1 MAGGPAA
8 YDLRASE
15 LARYAEMSSAPP
27 GRQKAPGWLTRFV
40 PIVGWL
46 PQYQVSWLS
55 KDAIAGFTIWGL
67 LIPEMIAYASLAGL
81 PPQAGL
87 YTLLASLALYACFG
101 TSRHL
106 VVAATSAS
114 AVLIYSAVTT
124 AALSPERVH
133 GYATLAAGMILITG
147 LFLVLAGICR
157 LGFITSFL
165 SRPVM
170 EGFVFGL
177 AIFVTISQLPKL
189 FGLTKGSGDS
199 IRQLAHLVANLG
211 DTSLTTLAIG
221 LLALVLLFG
230 IERYVPRVPGGLVVL
245 VVGIALSAGLNLS
258 HHGVSTVGKIPTGLP
273 SVAWPHLTLSEL
285 WVLVPSSIGMM
296 LVIFSEALGAGQN
309 FADKH
314 GYRLVPDQEMI
325 ALGLA
330 NIGSAVLGG
339 LACGGSL
346 SQTAVNDGAG
356 ARSEASPLVAA
367 VLSLVTII
375 ALTPLFTDL
384 PEAVLAALII
394 HAVYHL
400 MKVTEMRR
408 FYRLKRSEFWLALS
422 TLVAVITLDVLPALI
437 IGIVFSLALLI
448 YRASRPRVSVLGTN
462 PATPGAFEDLER
474 HPDATAVPGVIVV
487 RPDTPLFYAN
497 AQAVRDDVEADVTS
511 SNGSVKTVVFDLDA
525 NDEIDITS
533 AEQLEKL
540 AETLRKEEVVFVLAH
555 LHQPAEEMARAT
567 GLLDKVGQDHI
578 FPTVGAAVRWAG
590 SRDVGMTSSAIG
602 PPEILGPEAGP
613 SSRREES

>member
-1 MAGGPAA
+1 VADEPVPDASP
-8 YDLRASE
+8 DQPRRASQASPQRPPGR
-15 LARYAEMSSAPP
+15 LARY
-27 GRQKAPGWLTRFV
+27 V
-40 PIVGWL
+40 PILGWL
-46 PQYQVSWLS
+46 PTYQVSWLS
-55 KDAIAGFTIWGL
+55 SDAVAGFTIWGL

-87 YTLLASLALYACFG
+87 YTLLASLALYAIFG

-124 AALSPERVH
+124 AALSPEAVH
-133 GYATLAAGMILITG
+133 GFATLAAGMILITG
-147 LFLVLAGICR
+147 LFFVLAGICR

-189 FGLTKGSGDS
+189 FGLKKGSGDS
-199 IRQLAHLVANLG
+199 VRQLAHLIVHLG

-221 LLALVLLFG
+221 LLALTLLFG
-230 IERYVPRVPGGLVVL
+230 IERYLPRIPGGLVVL

-258 HHGVSTVGKIPTGLP
+258 DHGVDTVGKIPTGLP

-346 SQTAVNDGAG
+346 SQSAVNDGAG
-356 ARSEASPLVAA
+356 ARTEVSPLVAA
-367 VLSLVTII
+367 VLSLVTIV

-400 MKVTEMRR
+400 MKVAEMRR
-408 FYRLKRSEFWLALS
+408 FYRLRRSEFWLAMA

-437 IGIVFSLALLI
+437 IGIVVSLALLI
-448 YRASRPRVSVLGTN
+448 YRASRPRVSVLGTD
-462 PATPGAFEDLER
+462 PATPGTFEDVER
-474 HPDATAVPGVIVV
+474 HPEAEAVPGVLVV
-487 RPDTPLFYAN
+487 RPDAPLFYAN
-497 AQAVRDDVEADVTS
+497 AQAIRDDVEADVAA
-511 SNGSVKTVVFDLDA
+511 SNGTVRTVVFDLDA
-525 NDEIDITS
+525 NDELDITS
-533 AEQLEKL
+533 AEQLGKL
-540 AETLRKEEVVFVLAH
+540 AESLHGKGVDFVFAH
-555 LHQPAEEMARAT
+555 LHTPATDMARAA
-567 GLLDKVGQDHI
+567 GMLDRVGEDHV
-578 FPTVGAAVRWAG
+578 FPTVTTAVQWARG
-590 SRDVGMTSSAIG
+590 RNLDATNSGIS
-602 PPEILGPEAGP
+602 PPGIP
-613 SSRREES
+613 SPLSGRPSPPDDK

>member
-1 MAGGPAA
+1 LP
-8 YDLRASE
+8 
-15 LARYAEMSSAPP
+15 RYQRS
-27 GRQKAPGWLTRFV
+27 WLT
-40 PIVGWL
+40 
-46 PQYQVSWLS
+46 

-87 YTLLASLALYACFG
+87 YTLLASLAAYAIFG
-101 TSRHL
+101 TSRQL

-124 AALSPERVH
+124 AALKPESVH

-147 LFLVLAGICR
+147 LLFVLAGICR

-189 FGLTKGSGDS
+189 FGLEKGSGDS
-199 IRQLAHLVANLG
+199 VRQLAHLIAHLG
-211 DTSLTTLAIG
+211 DTSLTTLAAG
-221 LLALVLLFG
+221 LVALLLLFG
-230 IERYVPRVPGGLVVL
+230 VERFAPRVPGGLVVL
-245 VVGIALSAGLNLS
+245 VLGICISAGLNLS
-258 HHGVSTVGKIPTGLP
+258 HHGVNTVGKIPTGLP
-273 SVAWPHLTLSEL
+273 SVAWPHLTLTEL
-285 WVLVPSSIGMM
+285 WVLIPSSIGMM

-309 FADKH
+309 FADRH

-339 LACGGSL
+339 LAAGGSL
-346 SQTAVNDGAG
+346 SQSAVNDGAG
-356 ARSEASPLVAA
+356 AKSELSPLVAA
-367 VLSLVTII
+367 VLSLVTVI
-375 ALTPLFTDL
+375 ALTPIFTDL

-400 MKVTEMRR
+400 MKVAEMRR
-408 FYRLKRSEFWLALS
+408 FYQLRRREFWLAMA

-448 YRASRPRVSVLGTN
+448 YRASRPHVSVLGAN
-462 PATPGAFEDLER
+462 PATPGAFEDVER
-474 HPDATAVPGVIVV
+474 HEDARQVPGVLVV
-487 RPDTPLFYAN
+487 RPDAPLFYAN
-497 AQAVRDDVEADVTS
+497 AEAVRDAVENDVSAAGDVR
-511 SNGSVKTVVFDLDA
+511 TVVFDLDA

-540 AETLRKEEVVFVLAH
+540 ADSLNTAGVTFTLAH
-555 LHQPAEEMARAT
+555 LHKPAEDMARAS
-567 GLLDKVGQDHI
+567 GLLEKVGEQHV
-578 FPTVGAAVRWAG
+578 FPTVAAAVQWAKE
-590 SRDVGMTSSAIG
+590 RK
-602 PPEILGPEAGP
+602 
-613 SSRREES
+613 

>member
-1 MAGGPAA
+1 
-8 YDLRASE
+8 
-15 LARYAEMSSAPP
+15 
-27 GRQKAPGWLTRFV
+27 
-40 PIVGWL
+40 
-46 PQYQVSWLS
+46 
-55 KDAIAGFTIWGL
+55 
-67 LIPEMIAYASLAGL
+67 LAGL
-81 PPQAGL
+81 
-87 YTLLASLALYACFG
+87 
-101 TSRHL
+101 
-106 VVAATSAS
+106 
-114 AVLIYSAVTT
+114 
-124 AALSPERVH
+124 
-133 GYATLAAGMILITG
+133 
-147 LFLVLAGICR
+147 CR

-177 AIFVTISQLPKL
+177 AIFVTVSQLPKL
-189 FGLTKGSGDS
+189 FGLKKGSGDTV
-199 IRQLAHLVANLG
+199 RQLAHLIAHLG

-230 IERYVPRVPGGLVVL
+230 IERYAPRVPGGLVVL
-245 VVGIALSAGLNLS
+245 VVGISLSAGLNLS
-258 HHGVSTVGKIPTGLP
+258 DHGVDTVGKIPTGLP

-346 SQTAVNDGAG
+346 SQSAVNDGAG
-356 ARSEASPLVAA
+356 ARTEVSPLVAA
-367 VLSLVTII
+367 VLSLVTIV

-400 MKVTEMRR
+400 MKVAEMRR
-408 FYRLKRSEFWLALS
+408 FYQLRRSEFWLAMA

-448 YRASRPRVSVLGTN
+448 YRASRPRVSMLGTD
-462 PATPGAFEDLER
+462 PATPGTFEDLER
-474 HPDATAVPGVIVV
+474 HPEAEALPGVLVV
-487 RPDTPLFYAN
+487 RPDAPLFYAN
-497 AQAVRDDVEADVTS
+497 AQAVRDDVEADVAS
-511 SNGSVKTVVFDLDA
+511 SNATVRAVVFDLDA
-525 NDEIDITS
+525 NDEVDITS
-533 AEQLEKL
+533 AEQLGKL
-540 AETLRKEEVVFVLAH
+540 AETLHGKGVDFAIAH
-555 LHQPAEEMARAT
+555 LHKPAEDMARAT
-567 GLLDKVGQDHI
+567 GLMDRVGEDHV
-578 FPTVGAAVRWAG
+578 FPTVAAAVQWASNRSLAATATAG
-590 SRDVGMTSSAIG
+590 DPAGTPE
-602 PPEILGPEAGP
+602 PPTVPPPGPEAH
-613 SSRREES
+613 

>member
-1 MAGGPAA
+1 MSVAAPKQAKTPA
-8 YDLRASE
+8 
-15 LARYAEMSSAPP
+15 
-27 GRQKAPGWLTRFV
+27 WVTRFV
-40 PIVGWL
+40 PIVSWL
-46 PQYQVSWLS
+46 PRYQLSWLS
-55 KDAIAGFTIWGL
+55 SDAVAGFTIWGL

-81 PPQAGL
+81 SPQAGL
-87 YTLLASLALYACFG
+87 YTLLASLALYAIFG

-124 AALSPERVH
+124 AALSPDVVH

-147 LFLVLAGICR
+147 LFLVLAGMCK

-170 EGFVFGL
+170 EGFIFGL
-177 AIFVTISQLPKL
+177 AIFVSISQLPKL
-189 FGLTKGSGDS
+189 FGLKKGSGDS
-199 IRQLAHLVANLG
+199 VRQLAHLIAHLG

-221 LLALVLLFG
+221 LLALAILFG
-230 IERYVPRVPGGLVVL
+230 VERYIPRVPGGLAVL

-258 HHGVSTVGKIPTGLP
+258 HHGVDTVGKIPTGLP
-273 SVAWPHLTLSEL
+273 SVAWPHLNLSEL
-285 WVLVPSSIGMM
+285 WVLIPSSIGMM

-330 NIGSAVLGG
+330 NIGSAFLGG

-356 ARSEASPLVAA
+356 ARTEVSPLVAA
-367 VLSLVTII
+367 VLSLVTVV

-400 MKVTEMRR
+400 MKVAEMRQ
-408 FYRLKRSEFWLALS
+408 FYRLKRREFWLAMA

-437 IGIVFSLALLI
+437 IGIVFSLAVLI
-448 YRASRPRVSVLGTN
+448 YRASRPRVSVLGTE
-462 PATPGAFEDLER
+462 PARPGTFEDIER
-474 HPDATAVPGVIVV
+474 HPDAVPVPGVLVV
-487 RPDTPLFYAN
+487 RPDAPLFYAN
-497 AQAVRDDVEADVTS
+497 AQAVRDAVEADVGS
-511 SNGSVKTVVFDLDA
+511 SSSSVKAVVFDLDA

-533 AEQLEKL
+533 AEQLGKL
-540 AETLRKEEVVFVLAH
+540 AESLGQKGVDFALAH
-555 LHQPAEEMARAT
+555 VHDPVEDMARAT
-567 GLLDKVGQDHI
+567 GLLEKVGQDRI
-578 FPTVGAAVRWAG
+578 FPSVAAA
-590 SRDVGMTSSAIG
+590 
-602 PPEILGPEAGP
+602 
-613 SSRREES
+613 

>member
-1 MAGGPAA
+1 MSIVSKREKGPT
-8 YDLRASE
+8 
-15 LARYAEMSSAPP
+15 
-27 GRQKAPGWLTRFV
+27 GLTRFV
-40 PIVGWL
+40 PILSWL
-46 PQYQVSWLS
+46 PQYQRSWWPN
-55 KDAIAGFTIWGL
+55 DAVAGFTIWGL

-81 PPQAGL
+81 SPQAGL
-87 YTLLASLALYACFG
+87 YTLLASLALYAIFG

-124 AALSPERVH
+124 AALSPDAVH

-147 LFLVLAGICR
+147 LFFVVAGICR

-189 FGLTKGSGDS
+189 FGLKKGSGDS
-199 IRQLAHLVANLG
+199 VRQLAHLIAHLG

-230 IERYVPRVPGGLVVL
+230 IERYAPRIPGGLVVL

-258 HHGVSTVGKIPTGLP
+258 HHGVDTVGKIPTGLP
-273 SVAWPHLTLSEL
+273 SVAFPHLTLSEL
-285 WVLVPSSIGMM
+285 WVLIPSSIGMM

-330 NIGSAVLGG
+330 NIGSAFLGG

-356 ARSEASPLVAA
+356 ARTEVSPLVAA
-367 VLSLVTII
+367 VLSLVTVV

-400 MKVTEMRR
+400 MKVAEMRQ
-408 FYRLKRSEFWLALS
+408 FYRLRRSEFWLAMA

-448 YRASRPRVSVLGTN
+448 YHASRPQVSLLGSD
-462 PATPGAFEDLER
+462 PAAPGTFEDVGR
-474 HPDATAVPGVIVV
+474 HPDAIPVPGVLVI
-487 RPDTPLFYAN
+487 RPDAPVFYAN
-497 AQAVRDDVEADVTS
+497 AQAVRDAVEADVAA
-511 SNGSVKTVVFDLDA
+511 GDGAVKTVIFDLDA
-525 NDEIDITS
+525 NDQLDITS

-540 AETLRKEEVVFVLAH
+540 TESLNSLGVEFAIAH
-555 LHQPAEEMARAT
+555 MHQPAQDMARAT
-567 GLLDKVGQDHI
+567 GLLEKVGQNHI
-578 FPTVGAAVRWAG
+578 FPTIASAVQWAKNP
-590 SRDVGMTSSAIG
+590 A
-602 PPEILGPEAGP
+602 
-613 SSRREES
+613 

>member
-1 MAGGPAA
+1 MSAA
-8 YDLRASE
+8 
-15 LARYAEMSSAPP
+15 ARREKTR
-27 GRQKAPGWLTRFV
+27 GRVTRFV
-40 PIVGWL
+40 PIVEWL
-46 PQYQVSWLS
+46 PRYQLSWLS
-55 KDAIAGFTIWGL
+55 NDAVAGFTIWGL

-87 YTLLASLALYACFG
+87 YTLLASLALYAIFG

-124 AALSPERVH
+124 AALSPNAVH

-147 LFLVLAGICR
+147 LFFVLAGICR

-189 FGLTKGSGDS
+189 FGLKKGSGDS
-199 IRQLAHLVANLG
+199 VHQLAHLIAHLG
-211 DTSLTTLAIG
+211 STSLTTLAIG
-221 LLALVLLFG
+221 LVALVLLFG
-230 IERYVPRVPGGLVVL
+230 VERYAPRLPGGLVVL
-245 VVGIALSAGLNLS
+245 VVGIAVSAGLNLS
-258 HHGVSTVGKIPTGLP
+258 HHGVDTVGKIPTGLP
-273 SVAWPHLTLSEL
+273 SVAWPTLNLSEL
-285 WVLVPSSIGMM
+285 WVLIPSSIGMM

-330 NIGSAVLGG
+330 NIGSALFGG

-356 ARSEASPLVAA
+356 ARTEVSPLVAA
-367 VLSLVTII
+367 ALSLVTVV

-400 MKVTEMRR
+400 MKVPEMRR
-408 FYRLKRSEFWLALS
+408 FYRLKRSEFWLAVA

-448 YRASRPRVSVLGTN
+448 YRASRPRVSVLGTS
-462 PATPGAFEDLER
+462 PASPSTFEDIER
-474 HPDATAVPGVIVV
+474 HPDATPIPGVLVV
-487 RPDTPLFYAN
+487 RPDAPLFYAN
-497 AQAVRDDVEADVTS
+497 AEAVRDAVEADVS
-511 SNGSVKTVVFDLDA
+511 ASNGGVNTVVFDLDA
-525 NDEIDITS
+525 NDTLDITS

-540 AETLRKEEVVFVLAH
+540 ADGLHKNGIDFAIAH
-555 LHQPAEEMARAT
+555 LHKPAKDMAATT
-567 GLLDKVGQDHI
+567 GLLEKVGQDHI
-578 FPTVGAAVRWAG
+578 FPTVAAATQWA
-590 SRDVGMTSSAIG
+590 RTAR
-602 PPEILGPEAGP
+602 L
-613 SSRREES
+613 

>member
-1 MAGGPAA
+1 
-8 YDLRASE
+8 
-15 LARYAEMSSAPP
+15 
-27 GRQKAPGWLTRFV
+27 
-40 PIVGWL
+40 L
-46 PQYQVSWLS
+46 PS
-55 KDAIAGFTIWGL
+55 DAIAGFTIWGL

-87 YTLLASLALYACFG
+87 YTLLASLALYAIFG

-124 AALSPERVH
+124 AALSPEAVH
-133 GYATLAAGMILITG
+133 GFATLAAGMILITG
-147 LFLVLAGICR
+147 LFFVLAGICK

-189 FGLTKGSGDS
+189 FGLKKGSGDS
-199 IRQLAHLVANLG
+199 VRQLAHLIAHLG
-211 DTSLTTLAIG
+211 DTSLTTLVIG
-221 LLALVLLFG
+221 LLALALLFAV
-230 IERYVPRVPGGLVVL
+230 ERFMPRIPGGLVVL
-245 VVGIALSAGLNLS
+245 VLGIAVSTGLNLS
-258 HHGVSTVGKIPTGLP
+258 HHGVDTVGKIPTGLP

-285 WVLVPSSIGMM
+285 WVLIPSSIGMM

-330 NIGSAVLGG
+330 NIGSAFLGG

-346 SQTAVNDGAG
+346 SQSAVNDGAG
-356 ARSEASPLVAA
+356 ARTEVSPLFAA
-367 VLSLVTII
+367 VLSLVTVI
-375 ALTPLFTDL
+375 ALTPLFTNL

-400 MKVTEMRR
+400 MKVAEMRQ
-408 FYRLKRSEFWLALS
+408 FYRLRRSEFWLAMA

-448 YRASRPRVSVLGTN
+448 YHASRPHVSVLGTD
-462 PATPGAFEDLER
+462 PATPGTFEDLDR
-474 HPDATAVPGVIVV
+474 HPGATPVPGVLVV
-487 RPDTPLFYAN
+487 RPDAPLFYAN
-497 AQAVRDDVEADVTS
+497 AQAIRDAVEADVS
-511 SNGSVKTVVFDLDA
+511 ASNGSVKAVVFDLDA

-540 AETLRKEEVVFVLAH
+540 AEGLHGQGVGFAIAH
-555 LHQPAEEMARAT
+555 LHKPAEDMARAT
-567 GLLDKVGQDHI
+567 GLLDKVGADRV
-578 FPTVGAAVRWAG
+578 FPTVAIAVQWAKGA
-590 SRDVGMTSSAIG
+590 S
-602 PPEILGPEAGP
+602 
-613 SSRREES
+613 

>member
-1 MAGGPAA
+1 LP
-8 YDLRASE
+8 
-15 LARYAEMSSAPP
+15 RYQRS
-27 GRQKAPGWLTRFV
+27 WLT
-40 PIVGWL
+40 
-46 PQYQVSWLS
+46 

-87 YTLLASLALYACFG
+87 YTLLASLAAYAIFG
-101 TSRHL
+101 TSRQL

-124 AALSPERVH
+124 AALNPESVH

-147 LFLVLAGICR
+147 LLFVLAGICR

-189 FGLTKGSGDS
+189 FGLEKGSGDS
-199 IRQLAHLVANLG
+199 IRQLAHLIAHLG
-211 DTSLTTLAIG
+211 DTSLTTLAAG
-221 LLALVLLFG
+221 LVALLLLFG
-230 IERYVPRVPGGLVVL
+230 VERFAPRVPGGLVVL
-245 VVGIALSAGLNLS
+245 VLGISLSAGLNLS
-258 HHGVSTVGKIPTGLP
+258 HHGVDTVGKIPTGLP

-285 WVLVPSSIGMM
+285 WVLIPSSIGMM

-309 FADKH
+309 FADRH

-339 LACGGSL
+339 LAAGGSL
-346 SQTAVNDGAG
+346 SQSAVNDGAG
-356 ARSEASPLVAA
+356 AKSELSPLVAA
-367 VLSLVTII
+367 VLSLVTVI
-375 ALTPLFTDL
+375 ALTPIFTDL

-400 MKVTEMRR
+400 MKVAEMRR
-408 FYRLKRSEFWLALS
+408 FYQLRRREFWLAMA

-448 YRASRPRVSVLGTN
+448 YRASRPHISVLGAN
-462 PATPGAFEDLER
+462 PATPGAFEDVER
-474 HPDATAVPGVIVV
+474 HEDARQVPGVLVV
-487 RPDTPLFYAN
+487 RPDAPLFYAN
-497 AQAVRDDVEADVTS
+497 AEAVRDAVENDVSAAGDVR
-511 SNGSVKTVVFDLDA
+511 TVVFDLDA

-540 AETLRKEEVVFVLAH
+540 AGSLSTAGVTFTLAH
-555 LHQPAEEMARAT
+555 LHKPAEDMARAT
-567 GLLDKVGQDHI
+567 GLLEKVGEENV
-578 FPTVGAAVRWAG
+578 FPTVAAAVQWAKE
-590 SRDVGMTSSAIG
+590 RK
-602 PPEILGPEAGP
+602 
-613 SSRREES
+613 

>member
-1 MAGGPAA
+1 
-8 YDLRASE
+8 
-15 LARYAEMSSAPP
+15 MSAT
-27 GRQKAPGWLTRFV
+27 APGPQKPSGRLARFV

-46 PQYQVSWLS
+46 PQYQASWLP
-55 KDAIAGFTIWGL
+55 KDAVAGFTIWGL

-81 PPQAGL
+81 PAQAGL

-101 TSRHL
+101 TSRQL

-124 AALSPERVH
+124 AALSPEAVH
-133 GYATLAAGMILITG
+133 GFATLAAGMILITG
-147 LFLVLAGICR
+147 LFLVLAGICK

-189 FGLTKGSGDS
+189 FGLKKGSGDS
-199 IRQLAHLVANLG
+199 VRQLAHLIVNLG

-221 LLALVLLFG
+221 LAALVLLFG
-230 IERYVPRVPGGLVVL
+230 IERYVPRIPGGLVVL

-258 HHGVSTVGKIPTGLP
+258 HHGVDTVGKIPTGLP
-273 SVAWPHLTLSEL
+273 SLAWPHLTLSEL

-346 SQTAVNDGAG
+346 SQSAVNDGAG
-356 ARSEASPLVAA
+356 ARTEVSPLVAA
-367 VLSLVTII
+367 ALSLVTIV

-400 MKVTEMRR
+400 MKVAEMRR
-408 FYRLKRSEFWLALS
+408 FYRLKRSEFWLAMA

-448 YRASRPRVSVLGTN
+448 YRASRPKVSVLGAN
-462 PATPGAFEDLER
+462 PSAPGTFEDVQR
-474 HPDATAVPGVIVV
+474 HPEAASVPGVLVV
-487 RPDTPLFYAN
+487 RPDAPLFYAN
-497 AQAVRDDVEADVTS
+497 AQAVRDDVEADVAS
-511 SNGSVKTVVFDLDA
+511 ASETVRTVIFDLDA
-525 NDEIDITS
+525 NDAVDITS

-540 AETLRKEEVVFVLAH
+540 AESLHSKGVDFALAH
-555 LHQPAEEMARAT
+555 LHKPAEDMASAT
-567 GLLDKVGQDHI
+567 GLLEKVGEDHV
-578 FPTVGAAVRWAG
+578 FPTVAAAVQWAT
-590 SRDVGMTSSAIG
+590 SRNADAPSSAVGPAEVPG
-602 PPEILGPEAGP
+602 PPAGLRP
-613 SSRREES
+613 RPDEK

>member
-1 MAGGPAA
+1 MSGAGPRSG
-8 YDLRASE
+8 
-15 LARYAEMSSAPP
+15 
-27 GRQKAPGWLTRFV
+27 KAPGRLARFV

-46 PQYQVSWLS
+46 PEYRASWLP
-55 KDAIAGFTIWGL
+55 KDAVAGFTIWGL

-87 YTLLASLALYACFG
+87 YTLLASLALYAFFG

-124 AALSPERVH
+124 AALSPEAVH
-133 GYATLAAGMILITG
+133 GFATLAAGMILITG
-147 LFLVLAGICR
+147 LFFVLAGICR

-177 AIFVTISQLPKL
+177 AIFVTVSQLPKL
-189 FGLTKGSGDS
+189 FGVTKGSGDTV
-199 IRQLAHLVANLG
+199 RQLAHLIAHLG

-230 IERYVPRVPGGLVVL
+230 IERYAPRIPGGLVVL

-258 HHGVSTVGKIPTGLP
+258 HHGVDTVGRIPTGLP

-314 GYRLVPDQEMI
+314 GYRLAPDQEMI

-346 SQTAVNDGAG
+346 SQSAVNDGAG
-356 ARSEASPLVAA
+356 ARTEVSPLVAA
-367 VLSLVTII
+367 VLSLVTIV

-400 MKVTEMRR
+400 MKVAEMRR
-408 FYRLKRSEFWLALS
+408 FYHLKRSEFWLAMA
-422 TLVAVITLDVLPALI
+422 TLGAVITLDVLPALI

-448 YRASRPRVSVLGTN
+448 YRASRPKVSVLGVN
-462 PATPGAFEDLER
+462 PATPGTFEDVDR
-474 HPDATAVPGVIVV
+474 HAEATEVPGVLVV
-487 RPDTPLFYAN
+487 RPDAPVFYAN
-497 AQAVRDDVEADVTS
+497 AQAVRDDVEASVKL
-511 SNGSVKTVVFDLDA
+511 SNGSVKAVVFDLDA
-525 NDEIDITS
+525 NDELDITS

-540 AETLRKEEVVFVLAH
+540 TEGLQNQGVDLVFTH
-555 LHQPAEEMARAT
+555 LHKPAEDMARAT
-567 GLLDKVGQDHI
+567 GLWDKVGEDHV
-578 FPTVGAAVRWAG
+578 FPTLAAAVQWAKN
-590 SRDVGMTSSAIG
+590 R
-602 PPEILGPEAGP
+602 PPGRPPVTGG
-613 SSRREES
+613 

>member
-1 MAGGPAA
+1 MSDLSRRQAG
-8 YDLRASE
+8 
-15 LARYAEMSSAPP
+15 P
-27 GRQKAPGWLTRFV
+27 GRVARFV
-40 PIVGWL
+40 PIVAWL
-46 PQYQVSWLS
+46 PKYQRSWLTN
-55 KDAIAGFTIWGL
+55 DAVAGFTIWGL

-81 PPQAGL
+81 SPQAGL
-87 YTLLASLALYACFG
+87 YTLLASLALYAIFG

-114 AVLIYSAVTT
+114 AVLIFSAVTT

-147 LFLVLAGICR
+147 LFLVLAGICK

-189 FGLTKGSGDS
+189 FGLTKGNGDS
-199 IRQLAHLVANLG
+199 IRQLAHLIAHLG

-221 LLALVLLFG
+221 LLALALLFG
-230 IERYVPRVPGGLVVL
+230 VERYAPRIPGGLVVL
-245 VVGIALSAGLNLS
+245 VVGIGLSAGLNLS
-258 HHGVSTVGKIPTGLP
+258 HHGVDTVGKIPTGLP

-314 GYRLVPDQEMI
+314 GYRLLPDQEMI

-330 NIGSAVLGG
+330 NIGSAFLGG

-356 ARSEASPLVAA
+356 ARTEVSPLIAA
-367 VLSLVTII
+367 LLSLVTVV

-384 PEAVLAALII
+384 PEAVLGALII

-400 MKVTEMRR
+400 MKVVEMRR
-408 FYRLKRSEFWLALS
+408 YYLLKRSEFWLAMA

-448 YRASRPRVSVLGTN
+448 YRASRPKVSVLGAYPDN
-462 PATPGAFEDLER
+462 PATFEDVER
-474 HPDATAVPGVIVV
+474 HPEAAPVPGVLVV
-487 RPDTPLFYAN
+487 RPDAPLFYAN
-497 AQAVRDDVEADVTS
+497 AQGIRDTVEADVFEADEAV
-511 SNGSVKTVVFDLDA
+511 NAVIFDLDA

-540 AETLRKEEVVFVLAH
+540 AEGLHDKGVAFAFAH
-555 LHQPAEEMARAT
+555 LHKPVEDMARAT
-567 GLLDKVGQDHI
+567 GLLEKVGTDHV
-578 FPTVGAAVRWAG
+578 FPTVASAVQWAK
-590 SRDVGMTSSAIG
+590 S
-602 PPEILGPEAGP
+602 LK
-613 SSRREES
+613 